1 MTAMHREILNTRI
14 QFRRRIGLA
23 WILAGA
29 SLLSGCTLLD
39 FDRAAL
45 VGPDSGALLTPASEV
60 YRDLVSLPPP
70 KGKIVASVY
79 SFRDQT
85 GQYKPAP
92 DSSFSTAVTQGAGAL
107 LIKAMAD
114 SQWFIPV
121 EREGLQNLLTERRVV
136 RALESPAGK
145 PASGNLTGLLPANIL
160 LEGGVIAYESNV
172 RTGGAGAKYMG
183 IGASQQ
189 YRTDQVTVNLRAV
202 DIQTGRILVSKSTT
216 KSIYSYKLG
225 GDVFRFVSFKNL
237 LEIEVG
243 YTRNEPAQLCV
254 QAAIEAALVHLIV
267 QGIVDKHWLLQ
278 NPEDIKSPVIQTYLA
293 AQNAYLTKS
302 EADRLMGA
310 DELRS
315 PAQDAAPQGTRI
327 K

>member
-1 MTAMHREILNTRI
+1 MFRI
-14 QFRRRIGLA
+14 HSLIFLFRRPGRLA
-23 WILAGA
+23 HAMALAGLLA
-29 SLLSGCTLLD
+29 SCTLID
-39 FDRAAL
+39 ADRA
-45 VGPDSGALLTPASEV
+45 VPIGTRPGALLTPASEI

-79 SFRDQT
+79 GFRDQT

-121 EREGLQNLLTERRVV
+121 EREGLQNLLTERRIV
-136 RALESPAGK
+136 RALDSQKKDA
-145 PASGNLTGLLPANIL
+145 ANGNLAGLLPASVL

-183 IGASQQ
+183 IGASEQ

-202 DIQTGRILVSKSTT
+202 DIRTGRILVSTSTT
-216 KSIYSYKLG
+216 KSIYSYKLSA
-225 GDVFRFVSFKNL
+225 DVFRFVSFKNL
-237 LEIEVG
+237 LEVEVG

-267 QGIVDKHWLLQ
+267 QGVADNHWALR
-278 NPEDIKSPVIQTYLA
+278 NPEDMKSRVIQAYLS
-293 AQNAYLTKS
+293 AQRAYLTQPEAEGLLDRS
-302 EADRLMGA
+302 ER
-310 DELRS
+310 
-315 PAQDAAPQGTRI
+315 PVPVTI
-327 K
+327 N